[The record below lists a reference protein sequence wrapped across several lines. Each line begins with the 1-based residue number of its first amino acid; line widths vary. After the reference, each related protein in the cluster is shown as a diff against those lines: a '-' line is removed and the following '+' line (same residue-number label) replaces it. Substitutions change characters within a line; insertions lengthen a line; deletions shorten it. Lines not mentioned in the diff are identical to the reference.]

1 MTDRMEMPNLARDQQ
16 TMLAAWQQHTYAEF
30 GLKDPDAALAVMT
43 DDPYVLNIPSG
54 TGGVG
59 RAGVHQ
65 FYANQMLPSLP
76 PDLELVSLSQT
87 FGHNR
92 IVEEFV
98 IRFTHTLKMDWMLPD
113 VPVTGRKVEF
123 ALVGVIGFQNGKV
136 ASEHLYWDQA
146 TVLSQLGILS
156 YPAAAAGRGSA
167 AQLLK
172 LSARPVTV

>member
-1 MTDRMEMPNLARDQQ
+1 MDVVKMPNLTAYQQ

-43 DDPYVLNIPSG
+43 EDPYVLCVPSG

-59 RAGVHQ
+59 RAGVHE
-65 FYANQMLPSLP
+65 FYARQLPNLP
-76 PDLELVSLSQT
+76 ADLELVSVSQT
-87 FGHNR
+87 FGDNR

-98 IRFTHTLKMDWMLPD
+98 IRFTHMLKMDWILPG
-113 VPVTGRKVEF
+113 VAATNRKVEF
-123 ALVGVIGFQNGKV
+123 ALVGVIGFRGGKV

-146 TVLSQLGILS
+146 TVLYQLGIV
-156 YPAAAAGRGSA
+156 YHPAAAAGLGSA

-172 LSARPVTV
+172 LLPQTLTA

>member
-1 MTDRMEMPNLARDQQ
+1 MANLTPRQQ

-30 GLKDPDAALAVMT
+30 GLKNSDAALAVMT
-43 DDPYVLNIPSG
+43 EDPYVFNIPSG

-65 FYANQMLPSLP
+65 FYADQMLPNLP

-87 FGHNR
+87 FGDDR

-98 IRFTHTLKMDWMLPD
+98 IRFTHTLRMDWMLPG
-113 VPVTGRKVEF
+113 VPATGRKVEF
-123 ALVGVIGFQNGKV
+123 ALVGVVGFRGGKV

-146 TVLSQLGILS
+146 TVLSQLGILDH
-156 YPAAAAGRGSA
+156 PTAAAGVGSA

-172 LSARPVTV
+172 LSSQNVAT